1 MSGVK
6 LVRQIAARP
15 ETVFEAITTQEGLA
29 HWFGPDAG
37 PVLVAEINLRI
48 GGSFKVRLRMLD
60 DSEHE
65 CSGKIVEL
73 EPPTRLATTWQ
84 WLGREAEG
92 YSRVEYLLRATAQG
106 TELIFTHTQ
115 LPDEEAARDHER
127 GWNGAF
133 DKLERYTNHAPT
145 TR

>member
-1 MSGVK
+1 MSSVK
-6 LVRQIAARP
+6 LVRRIAASP
-15 ETVFEAITTQEGLA
+15 ETVFEAITTKEGLA

-37 PVLVAEINLRI
+37 PVLIAEVNLRI
-48 GGSFKVRLRMLD
+48 GGSFRIRFRMLD

-92 YSRVEYLLRATAQG
+92 HSRVEYLLRAIAQG
-106 TELIFTHTQ
+106 TELTFTHTQ
-115 LPDEEAARDHER
+115 LVCR
-127 GWNGAF
+127 
-133 DKLERYTNHAPT
+133 
-145 TR
+145 